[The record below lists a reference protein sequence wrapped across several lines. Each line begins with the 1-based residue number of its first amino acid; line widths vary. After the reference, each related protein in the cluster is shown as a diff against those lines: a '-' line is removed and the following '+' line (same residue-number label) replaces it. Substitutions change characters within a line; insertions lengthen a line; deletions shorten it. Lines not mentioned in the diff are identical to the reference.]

1 MALKPV
7 NANVNVLTGTVQVS
21 VPLDN
26 TNPTS
31 VVEQLIQI
39 GPQLDITTLA
49 AAPAI
54 VPGSTTTNGL
64 FAIGRAGRFRT
75 DNFNSFAGFATAL
88 SADLNGPTAVIDLA
102 ASGQYDSAKN
112 TFTATRMVVLLSN

>member
-31 VVEQLIQI
+31 GVEHLIQI

-54 VPGSTTTNGL
+54 PRQHDDERSVRDRVR
-64 FAIGRAGRFRT
+64 RAFWT

-88 SADLNGPTAVIDLA
+88 GADLNGSTALIDLA

-112 TFTATRMVVLLSN
+112 TFTATRMVVLL

>member
-1 MALKPV
+1 
-7 NANVNVLTGTVQVS
+7 VLTGTVQVS

-31 VVEQLIQI
+31 GVERLIQI
-39 GPQLDITTLA
+39 GSQLDITTLA

-54 VPGSTTTNGL
+54 GPRQHDDERSVRDRARRAFSDRQLQQLRGL
-64 FAIGRAGRFRT
+64 
-75 DNFNSFAGFATAL
+75 ATAL
-88 SADLNGPTAVIDLA
+88 GADLNGSTAVIDLA